1 MSDTRT
7 ESDGRVAQGR
17 GDHPTGRHLTAVES
31 HDATRAGRRPS
42 TTPAYYQGRPA
53 GLWLDAFG
61 SGRRRS
67 ALDNKAATA
76 RDDVSPSDEAVAAH
90 RPGHAA

>member
-1 MSDTRT
+1 MSVTRT
-7 ESDGRVAQGR
+7 ESDGHVAQGR

-31 HDATRAGRRPS
+31 QDATRAGRRPS

-53 GLWLDAFG
+53 GLWLDVFG

-67 ALDNKAATA
+67 GDGKPTTT
-76 RDDVSPSDEAVAAH
+76 RDDLPAADESVAAH
-90 RPGHAA
+90 RQGHAA

>member
-1 MSDTRT
+1 MSVTRT
-7 ESDGRVAQGR
+7 INAE
-17 GDHPTGRHLTAVES
+17 PHLTAVET

-61 SGRRRS
+61 KDRRRS
-67 ALDNKAATA
+67 AAVDKPATA
-76 RDDVSPSDEAVAAH
+76 RGDVLAAEESLASH